1 MSMNPDDRPVET
13 LRGIAEPLLAV
24 AGAFLLT
31 SLLALPFVPV
41 RLRVEVE
48 LRPAPGSEISVPHAQ
63 LRDEIE
69 RLGLADG
76 AEVLLLGGA
85 SRLVLRGVSDVAEI
99 EGPVGDLLER
109 SGYQRRDFVSSPEL
123 DMEGL
128 LRTQSHT
135 LPLLLSI
142 QAVIFLGSGLLLARG
157 RIRKMPPDTA
167 APPLHAVLFGLA
179 AGVGAVLL
187 SVGISA
193 LLSLVGLP
201 VEEQE
206 WLNELYAEPGVL
218 LRIAP
223 WVVLVG
229 PVAEEVFFRG
239 YFFRFTSQRAGLP
252 VGLLLS
258 SAMFAVIHWNASG
271 FLVYL
276 GIGCVFAWVYHRTGR
291 IVAPI
296 VAHATLNAIVLTVSA
311 LLVEGSEFAI
321 YIPH

>member
-1 MSMNPDDRPVET
+1 MPLTTEDRPAEA
-13 LRGIAEPLLAV
+13 LRGIVEPLLAV

-31 SLLALPFVPV
+31 SLLTLPFVPV
-41 RLRVEVE
+41 RLRVDVE
-48 LRPAPGSEISVPHAQ
+48 LRPAPASESPASHAQ
-63 LRDEIE
+63 LREQIE
-69 RLGLADG
+69 SLGLADS

-99 EGPVGDLLER
+99 EGPVGDVLER
-109 SGYQRRDFVSSPEL
+109 SGYQRRDFVSSPVL
-123 DMEGL
+123 DVEGL
-128 LRTQSHT
+128 LRTQSHA

-142 QAVIFLGSGLLLARG
+142 QAVIFLSSGLLLARG
-157 RIRKMPPDTA
+157 RIRKTPPEVA
-167 APPLHAVLFGLA
+167 APPLRSVLLGLA
-179 AGVGAVLL
+179 AGVGAVVL
-187 SVGISA
+187 SAGISA

-206 WLNELYAEPGVL
+206 WLTELYAEPQAV

-229 PVAEEVFFRG
+229 PLAEEVFFRG

-252 VGLLLS
+252 VGLFLS
-258 SAMFAVIHWNASG
+258 SLMFAVIHWNASG
-271 FLVYL
+271 FLIYL

-296 VAHATLNAIVLTVSA
+296 VGHATLNAIVLFVSA
-311 LLVEGSEFAI
+311 LAVEGSDFAI
-321 YIPH
+321 

>member
-1 MSMNPDDRPVET
+1 MPLTTEDRPAEA

-48 LRPAPGSEISVPHAQ
+48 LRPAPASESPASHAEVREQ
-63 LRDEIE
+63 IE
-69 RLGLADG
+69 SLGLVDS

-85 SRLVLRGVSDVAEI
+85 SRLVLRGVSDVAQI
-99 EGPVGDLLER
+99 EGPVGDVLER
-109 SGYQRRDFVSSPEL
+109 SGYQRRDFVSSPVL
-123 DMEGL
+123 DVEGL
-128 LRTQSHT
+128 LRTQSHA

-157 RIRKMPPDTA
+157 RIRKTPPELA
-167 APPLHAVLFGLA
+167 APPLRSVLLGLA
-179 AGVGAVLL
+179 AGVGAVVL
-187 SVGISA
+187 SAGISA
-193 LLSLVGLP
+193 LLTLVGLP

-206 WLNELYAEPGVL
+206 WLTELYAEPQAV

-252 VGLLLS
+252 VGLFLS
-258 SAMFAVIHWNASG
+258 SVMFAVIHWNASG
-271 FLVYL
+271 FLIYL
-276 GIGCVFAWVYHRTGR
+276 GIGCVLAWVYHRTGR

-296 VAHATLNAIVLTVSA
+296 VGHVTLNAIVLVVSA
-311 LLVEGSEFAI
+311 LMVEGSDLAI
-321 YIPH
+321 